1 MNEKGFEFVSE
12 KFLEE
17 LDKSQR
23 SPNEPNLV
31 TVWQDDEDSE
41 CAYEGCIKVINV
53 EKRKWMLLNQIGK

>member
-53 EKRKWMLLNQIGK
+53 EKRK